1 MENLINSQNY
11 PEQVLSHTR
20 FEASSVI
27 NPAYNAYLNSINL
40 YYFKYGLFPNSLS
53 IEGVEST
60 KVSEYMLNNFKAE
73 ITDQYYCKNIYT
85 DEFTHLCDYYFFLY
99 EDLMVY
105 INGNEAVNF
114 MFKNTSEEKVYR
126 LIELLKPLKQEKEN
140 NFSKINLI
148 VNSYSGLDISEIKID
163 LPNVDVQ
170 YHYNEDFKAIDE
182 LIRSKLNINN
192 GKGLVLLHGKPGTG
206 KTTYIRSLI
215 GCTLKRV
222 IFLPPGMA
230 AYLTQP
236 EFIGF
241 LTKYK
246 NSVLVIEDAETLIAD
261 REQKYSPVSALLNV
275 TDGLLSDCLNIQVI
289 CSFNTDLN
297 KVDSALLR
305 KGRLIARYEFK
316 ELEVDRANKLASH
329 LELNHEFDKPTTLSE
344 IFHLSEIGFDNL
356 KRQTRIGFVA

>member
-1 MENLINSQNY
+1 MEKIVTPKNNRIDGIPFMQ
-11 PEQVLSHTR
+11 

-27 NPAYNAYLNSINL
+27 NPAYNAYLNPINL
-40 YYFKYGLFPNSLS
+40 YYYKYGLFPNSLS

-60 KVSEYMLNNFKAE
+60 KVSDYLINNFKTE

-85 DEFTHLCDYYFFLY
+85 DDFTHLCDYFFFMY

-105 INGNEAVNF
+105 INGNESVIF
-114 MFKNTSEEKVYR
+114 FFKNTKEEIVYN
-126 LIELLKPLKQEKEN
+126 LIGLLKPLEKEKEKYN
-140 NFSKINLI
+140 SRINLI
-148 VNSYSGLDISEIKID
+148 VNSFSGLEVNEVKMD
-163 LPNVDVQ
+163 LPNVDME

-182 LIRSKLNINN
+182 IIRQKLNINN

-215 GCTLKRV
+215 KNTLKKI

-236 EFIGF
+236 EFISF
-241 LTKYK
+241 LTKHR

-261 REQKYSPVSALLNV
+261 REQKYSPVSSLLNV
-275 TDGLLSDCLNIQVI
+275 TDGILSDCLSIQVI
-289 CSFNTDLN
+289 CTFNTDLS

-316 ELEVDRANKLASH
+316 ELEVERANKLANQ
-329 LELNHEFDKPTTLSE
+329 LELNHEFDKPITLSE
-344 IFHLSEIGFDNL
+344 IFNLSEKGFDNL
-356 KRQTRIGFVA
+356 KRQTKIGFIS